1 MKKISRIAAFAFL
14 ALSFN
19 QMTAQVNPGAPNV
32 PDFTTKTINRSEWK
46 SLTELFKTE
55 KWEEAEKTATSYLA
69 RAEKDAYH
77 AEDAAVLR
85 YMIIN
90 ALSVELANGLTDK
103 ETTLKK
109 LKPLQGKEVVT
120 PTLTFKSRG
129 ILNSLL
135 LSDDGMSWTQTTTNK
150 QQDMIVMKETF
161 KVAFL
166 SMLQETTKY
175 DGNNF
180 RLRATIGEITANNPA
195 HPRLDVVYNN
205 TEIWDISPTK

>member
-1 MKKISRIAAFAFL
+1 MKKIFRIAAFAFL
-14 ALSFN
+14 GFSFN
-19 QMTAQVNPGAPNV
+19 QMNAQLSTTTPNV
-32 PDFTTKTINRSEWK
+32 PDFTMKAIFKSEWK
-46 SLTELFKTE
+46 VVIDLLKNEQ
-55 KWEEAEKTATSYLA
+55 WADAEKTATGYLT
-69 RAEKDAYH
+69 RAEKDTYH

-90 ALSVELANGLTDK
+90 AISGELANGLTDK
-103 ETTLKK
+103 ETALKK
-109 LKPLQGKEVVT
+109 LKPLEGKEVVT
-120 PTLTFKSRG
+120 PPLTFKSRG

-135 LSDDGMSWTQTTTNK
+135 LADDGMAWTQTTTNK
-150 QQDMIVMKETF
+150 EQDMVVLKETF

-180 RLRATIGEITANNPA
+180 RLRATVGNITANNPA

-205 TEIWDISPTK
+205 TEIWDISLAK

>member
-1 MKKISRIAAFAFL
+1 MKKISRIAAFAFV

-19 QMTAQVNPGAPNV
+19 QMNAQLSTTTPNV
-32 PDFTTKTINRSEWK
+32 PDFTTKTINRGEWK

-55 KWEEAEKTATSYLA
+55 KWADAEKTATAYLA
-69 RAEKDAYH
+69 RAEKDTYH

-103 ETTLKK
+103 ETALKK
-109 LKPLQGKEVVT
+109 LKSFEGKEVVT
-120 PTLTFKSRG
+120 PTLTFKCKG

-135 LSDDGMSWTQTTTNK
+135 LADDGMAWTQTTTNK
-150 QQDMIVMKETF
+150 EQDMVVLKETF

-180 RLRATIGEITANNPA
+180 RLRATVGSITANNPA

-205 TEIWDISPTK
+205 TEIWDISPAK